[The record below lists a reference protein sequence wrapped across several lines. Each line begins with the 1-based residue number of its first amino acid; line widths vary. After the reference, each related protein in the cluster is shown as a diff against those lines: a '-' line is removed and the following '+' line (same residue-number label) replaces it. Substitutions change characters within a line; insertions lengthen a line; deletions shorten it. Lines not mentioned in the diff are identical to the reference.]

1 MKRAVWAAIATAAFS
16 LAAHASAQ
24 SAAPTRAELLRAK
37 LESRNRSYVFVTMH
51 RVSNGKGP
59 STEYTL
65 CALLRRKPFPI
76 CPHIDIEVGQIPD

>member
-1 MKRAVWAAIATAAFS
+1 MRVGMKRAVLAAIATAAFS

-65 CALLRRKPFPI
+65 EEIMKFRLKGTDGKTI
-76 CPHIDIEVGQIPD
+76 TD